1 MSTTNYVSL
10 SKEEIDRA
18 KRTDLAALLTSMG
31 ESVKR
36 SGSEHE
42 WSDNGRKVT
51 LRGCV
56 WFHQYEMTG
65 GDAIEFAKR
74 FFGKT
79 FPEAVVFLNGGSSA
93 QLLRSSP
100 AEKEKK
106 PFALPRK
113 AADMRRLFGYL
124 CGHRGIDR
132 DVLHTFVRR
141 NMVYESADYHNAV
154 FVGYDKDNI
163 PRHAHKRGSCSQS
176 SFKGNVDNSDPAFS
190 FHWNG
195 SSGQIFLFEAPIDM
209 LSFISIHQFMNMN
222 GNNWQQHS
230 YAAACSVSDTVLFR
244 CMKDIGNIDKVYLCL
259 DNDDAGQSAN
269 RRIANKLREQGVQYE
284 IFVPT
289 MKDWN
294 EDLTSGCGA
303 VQLDADTEE
312 SEEELWMALS
322 L

>member
-1 MSTTNYVSL
+1 MKSLSKSNYVSF

-18 KRTDLAALLTSMG
+18 KRTDIAMLLQGMG
-31 ESVKR
+31 ETVRR
-36 SGSEHE
+36 SGSEYE
-42 WSDNGRKVT
+42 WLDGGRKVT
-51 LRGCV
+51 IRGNL
-56 WFHQYEMTG
+56 WYHQYEMTG
-65 GDAIEFAKR
+65 GDAIDFAKR
-74 FFGKT
+74 FFGKS

-93 QLLRSSP
+93 QLIQSLP
-100 AEKEKK
+100 AEKGKK

-132 DVLHTFVRR
+132 DVLLTFVRK

-176 SFKGNVDNSDPAFS
+176 SFKGNVDSSDPAFS

-209 LSFISIHQFMNMN
+209 LSFISTHKS
-222 GNNWQQHS
+222 NWQQHS
-230 YAAACSVSDTVLFR
+230 YAAACSVSDTVLFQ
-244 CMKDIGNIDKVYLCL
+244 CMKDIGNIDKVFLCM
-259 DNDDAGQSAN
+259 DNDSAGQEAD
-269 RRIANKLREQGVQYE
+269 RRIANKLREQGVEYE
-284 IFVPT
+284 ILVPT

-294 EDLTSGCGA
+294 EDLTSGCGV
-303 VQLDADTEE
+303 VQLEPEE
-312 SEEELWMALS
+312 SEEEVWMALS

>member
-18 KRTDLAALLTSMG
+18 KRTDLASLLTSMG

-36 SGSEHE
+36 SGSEYE
-42 WSDNGRKVT
+42 WLDGGRKVT

-65 GDAIEFAKR
+65 GDAIDFAQR

-93 QLLRSSP
+93 QLLRSLP

-106 PFALPRK
+106 PFALPPK
-113 AADMRRLFGYL
+113 NDNMRRVFGYL
-124 CGHRGIDR
+124 CGGRGIDR

-163 PRHAHKRGSCSQS
+163 ARHAHKRGSCSQS
-176 SFKGNVDNSDPAFS
+176 SFKGNVDSSDPAFS
-190 FHWNG
+190 ADRYAVFYFHA
-195 SSGQIFLFEAPIDM
+195 Q
-209 LSFISIHQFMNMN
+209 
-222 GNNWQQHS
+222 
-230 YAAACSVSDTVLFR
+230 
-244 CMKDIGNIDKVYLCL
+244 K
-259 DNDDAGQSAN
+259 
-269 RRIANKLREQGVQYE
+269 
-284 IFVPT
+284 
-289 MKDWN
+289 
-294 EDLTSGCGA
+294 
-303 VQLDADTEE
+303 
-312 SEEELWMALS
+312 
-322 L
+322 

>member
-1 MSTTNYVSL
+1 M
-10 SKEEIDRA
+10 I
-18 KRTDLAALLTSMG
+18 
-31 ESVKR
+31 
-36 SGSEHE
+36 
-42 WSDNGRKVT
+42 
-51 LRGCV
+51 
-56 WFHQYEMTG
+56 G
-65 GDAIEFAKR
+65 GDAIDFAQR

-93 QLLRSSP
+93 QLIQSLP

-106 PFALPRK
+106 PFALPLK
-113 AADMRRLFGYL
+113 NDNMRRVFGYL
-124 CGHRGIDR
+124 CGGRGIDR

-163 PRHAHKRGSCSQS
+163 ARHAHKRGSCSQS
-176 SFKGNVDNSDPAFS
+176 SFKGNVDSSNPAFS

-195 SSGQIFLFEAPIDM
+195 TSGSLYLFEAPIDM
-209 LSFISIHQFMNMN
+209 LSFISMHKD
-222 GNNWQQHS
+222 NWQQHS
-230 YAAACSVSDTVLFR
+230 YAAACSVSDLVLFQ
-244 CMKDIGNIDKVYLCL
+244 CMKDIGNIDKVFLCM
-259 DNDDAGQSAN
+259 DNDSAGQEAD
-269 RRIANKLREQGVQYE
+269 RRIAAKLEKIGVEYE
-284 IFVPT
+284 VLVPT

-303 VQLDADTEE
+303 VQLDADTQE

>member
-1 MSTTNYVSL
+1 MSKSNYVNL

-18 KRTDLAALLTSMG
+18 KRTDLASLLMSMG
-31 ESVKR
+31 ETVKR

-51 LRGCV
+51 IRGCV
-56 WFHQYEMTG
+56 WFHQYDMTG
-65 GDAIEFAKR
+65 GDAIDFVQR

-93 QLLRSSP
+93 QLIHSLP

-106 PFALPRK
+106 PFALPPK
-113 AADMRRLFGYL
+113 NDTMRRVFGYL
-124 CGHRGIDR
+124 CGSRGIDR
-132 DVLHTFVRR
+132 DVLHTFVSRK
-141 NMVYESADYHNAV
+141 MVYESADYHNAV
-154 FVGYDKDNI
+154 FVGYDKDGI
-163 PRHAHKRGSCSQS
+163 ARHAHKRGSCSQS
-176 SFKGNVDNSDPAFS
+176 SFKGNVDSSNPAFS

-195 SSGQIFLFEAPIDM
+195 TSGKIFLFEAPIDM
-209 LSFISIHQFMNMN
+209 LSFISMHKD
-222 GNNWQQHS
+222 NWQQHS
-230 YAAACSVSDTVLFR
+230 YAAACSVSDTVLFQ
-244 CMKDIGNIDKVYLCL
+244 CMKDIGNIDKVLLCM
-259 DNDDAGQSAN
+259 DNDSAGQEAD
-269 RRIANKLREQGVQYE
+269 RRIANKLREQGIEYE
-284 IFVPT
+284 ILVPT

-303 VQLDADTEE
+303 VQPEPEPEE

>member
-1 MSTTNYVSL
+1 MSKSNYVSF

-18 KRTDLAALLTSMG
+18 KRTDLASLLTSMG
-31 ESVKR
+31 ETVKR

-51 LRGCV
+51 IRGCI
-56 WFHQYEMTG
+56 WFHQYDMTG
-65 GDAIEFAKR
+65 GDAIDFAQR

-132 DVLHTFVRR
+132 DVLLTFVRK
-141 NMVYESADYHNAV
+141 NMVYESADQYNVV
-154 FVGYDKDNI
+154 FVGYDKNRTA
-163 PRHAHKRGSCSQS
+163 RHAHQRGSYSFS
-176 SFKGNVDNSDPAFS
+176 RFKGNVDSSDPAFS

-195 SSGQIFLFEAPIDM
+195 TSGKIFLFEAPIDM
-209 LSFISIHQFMNMN
+209 LSFISMHKD
-222 GNNWQQHS
+222 NWQQHS
-230 YAAACSVSDTVLFR
+230 YAAACSVSDLVLFQ
-244 CMKDIGNIDKVYLCL
+244 CMKDSNIDKVYLCL

-269 RRIANKLREQGVQYE
+269 RRIAAKLEERGVDYE
-284 IFVPT
+284 VLVPT
-289 MKDWN
+289 LKDWN

-303 VQLDADTEE
+303 VQLDVDTEE
-312 SEEELWMALS
+312 SEEELCQALS

>member
-1 MSTTNYVSL
+1 MSKSNYVHL
-10 SKEEIDRA
+10 SREEIDRA
-18 KRTDLAALLTSMG
+18 KHTDLASLLTSMG
-31 ESVKR
+31 ETVKR

-51 LRGCV
+51 IRGCV
-56 WFHQYEMTG
+56 WFHQYDMTG
-65 GDAIEFAKR
+65 GDAIDFAQR

-93 QLLRSSP
+93 QQLHSLPS
-100 AEKEKK
+100 EKEKK
-106 PFALPRK
+106 PFALPPK
-113 AADMRRLFGYL
+113 NDTMRRVFGYL
-124 CGHRGIDR
+124 CGSRGIDR

-154 FVGYDKDNI
+154 FVGYDKGGI
-163 PRHAHKRGSCSQS
+163 ARHAHKRGSCSQS
-176 SFKGNVDNSDPAFS
+176 SFKGNVDSSNPAFS

-195 SSGQIFLFEAPIDM
+195 KIFLFEAPIDM
-209 LSFISIHQFMNMN
+209 LSFISMHKD
-222 GNNWQQHS
+222 NWQQHS
-230 YAAACSVSDTVLFR
+230 YAAACSVSDTVLFQ
-244 CMKDIGNIDKVYLCL
+244 CMKDIGNIDKVLLCM
-259 DNDDAGQSAN
+259 DNDSAGQEAD
-269 RRIANKLREQGVQYE
+269 RRIANKLREQGIEYE
-284 IFVPT
+284 ILVPT

-303 VQLDADTEE
+303 VQPEPEPEE